1 MCFAHV
7 LHLIDMANSSKN
19 KTGGWSEEGASKAI
33 ILAGA
38 GFGVAASSETGCVS
52 KAMVAVVAAEEKVVE
67 VDMEVA
73 LRSIRGSLTI
83 CIKLSCST

>member
-52 KAMVAVVAAEEKVVE
+52 KAMVAVVAVEEKVVE
-67 VDMEVA
+67 DLAVA
-73 LRSIRGSLTI
+73 LRCIRGSLTI
-83 CIKLSCST
+83 CITLSCST